1 MIDKTHEK
9 IEMMNEVIGKATGV
23 NITLPKPNKRAIK
36 VSQVTNGV
44 VSTGLIAF
52 GILTPYKWT
61 IVAGGVGLLGS
72 LIVGDFFKKEEK

>member
-9 IEMMNEVIGKATGV
+9 IEAMNQAVGKATGV
-23 NITLPKPNKRAIK
+23 NVILPKPSKRAIK

-52 GILTPYKWT
+52 GILTPYKWA
-61 IVAGGVGLLGS
+61 IAAGGVGLVSS
-72 LIVGDFFKKEEK
+72 LILGEFFKKEAK